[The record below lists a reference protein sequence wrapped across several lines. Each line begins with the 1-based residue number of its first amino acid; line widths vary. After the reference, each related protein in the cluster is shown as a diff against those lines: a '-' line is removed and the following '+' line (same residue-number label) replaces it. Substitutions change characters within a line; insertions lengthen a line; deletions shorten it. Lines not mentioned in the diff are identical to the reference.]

1 MNTNEFYAVYFK
13 NKLVAVISEEEL
25 SKLTNNKIDNS
36 SKDIKINR
44 ISKDEL
50 DKFNSKDIRR
60 ILTKEERKKLEEEL
74 FVKEIVENIKEQL
87 MSKPDMDIVIPEKAY
102 NFIPQIENQLKKEGI
117 TLRHPLKECIDDI
130 SPYAK
135 WADKLKKDK
144 EKTREQSFGR
154 EKE

>member
-1 MNTNEFYAVYFK
+1 
-13 NKLVAVISEEEL
+13 
-25 SKLTNNKIDNS
+25 
-36 SKDIKINR
+36 
-44 ISKDEL
+44 
-50 DKFNSKDIRR
+50 
-60 ILTKEERKKLEEEL
+60 
-74 FVKEIVENIKEQL
+74 

-144 EKTREQSFGR
+144 EKIREQSFGR

>member
-25 SKLTNNKIDNS
+25 SKLTNNKIADS

-50 DKFNSKDIRR
+50 EKFNSKDIRR

-74 FVKEIVENIKEQL
+74 FIKEIVDNIKEQL

-102 NFIPQIENQLKKEGI
+102 NFIPQIENQLKK
-117 TLRHPLKECIDDI
+117 KE
-130 SPYAK
+130 
-135 WADKLKKDK
+135 
-144 EKTREQSFGR
+144 
-154 EKE
+154 

>member
-50 DKFNSKDIRR
+50 DKFNSKDIR
-60 ILTKEERKKLEEEL
+60 
-74 FVKEIVENIKEQL
+74 
-87 MSKPDMDIVIPEKAY
+87 
-102 NFIPQIENQLKKEGI
+102 
-117 TLRHPLKECIDDI
+117 
-130 SPYAK
+130 
-135 WADKLKKDK
+135 
-144 EKTREQSFGR
+144 
-154 EKE
+154 

>member
-25 SKLTNNKIDNS
+25 SKLTNNKIADS

-50 DKFNSKDIRR
+50 EKFNSKDIRR

-74 FVKEIVENIKEQL
+74 FVKEIVENI
-87 MSKPDMDIVIPEKAY
+87 
-102 NFIPQIENQLKKEGI
+102 KKEGI

-144 EKTREQSFGR
+144 EKIREQSFGR